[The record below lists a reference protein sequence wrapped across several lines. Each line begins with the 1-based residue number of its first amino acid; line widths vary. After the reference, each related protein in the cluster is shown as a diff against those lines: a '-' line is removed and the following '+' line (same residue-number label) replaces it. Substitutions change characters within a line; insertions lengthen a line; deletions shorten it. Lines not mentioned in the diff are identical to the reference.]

1 MRTLRFLLQ
10 KEFRQIFRDR
20 AIVALIL
27 ALPIVQLIILPLA
40 ADYEIK
46 NINVAIVDHDHS
58 TYTSRLANQLSYSS
72 YFNLVG
78 YSENHQEAMSLLDK
92 DEADLFLEFPV
103 GFESNL
109 IRENGAKV
117 FIGVNAVNG
126 VKGNLGAVYANQVL
140 RGFNQDIRSEW
151 LQLPRY
157 NLQARIEIEHRHW
170 YNGIM
175 NYQIF
180 MVPGILAILLTMVG
194 GFLTALNIVKE
205 KEIGTIEQLNVTPIK
220 KHHFILGKL
229 IPFWILGMVV
239 LTVGLGVSYLV
250 YGIVPLGSWGTL
262 YGFSALYLVSILGF
276 GLLVSTLANTQQQA
290 MFVAF
295 FFMLIFILLSGLF
308 TLVESMPIWAQGI
321 AKLTPAYYFVEVL
334 RMIILK
340 GATFADVTNQF
351 LIVLAFGL
359 VLNALA
365 IWNYRKR
372 A

>member
-1 MRTLRFLLQ
+1 
-10 KEFRQIFRDR
+10 
-20 AIVALIL
+20 
-27 ALPIVQLIILPLA
+27 
-40 ADYEIK
+40 
-46 NINVAIVDHDHS
+46 
-58 TYTSRLANQLSYSS
+58 
-72 YFNLVG
+72 
-78 YSENHQEAMSLLDK
+78 
-92 DEADLFLEFPV
+92 
-103 GFESNL
+103 
-109 IRENGAKV
+109 
-117 FIGVNAVNG
+117 
-126 VKGNLGAVYANQVL
+126 
-140 RGFNQDIRSEW
+140 
-151 LQLPRY
+151 
-157 NLQARIEIEHRHW
+157 
-170 YNGIM
+170 
-175 NYQIF
+175 
-180 MVPGILAILLTMVG
+180 
-194 GFLTALNIVKE
+194 
-205 KEIGTIEQLNVTPIK
+205 
-220 KHHFILGKL
+220 
-229 IPFWILGMVV
+229 
-239 LTVGLGVSYLV
+239 VSYLV